1 MADNYVDPPVASAS
15 AGRASAVNLD
25 VTSLHHRRAV
35 HRWERMS
42 VGDLM
47 ERVTWSRPD
56 KLAITGRP
64 GAFGDQQ
71 FAALSYRQADELANQ
86 VAHALLARGLQ
97 RGDVVL
103 LFCENS
109 VEAYLSKLG
118 IAKAGLVAAP
128 LNPMMA
134 PDLVAAMIDLVEPGL
149 AIVDAELWPQAAGP
163 FASRGLA
170 PAVVIEIGG
179 AAADVAAAAGP
190 QAAGLAEAA
199 TAAVVSF
206 SDFSAGQPVTEP
218 EVEIHADDIWEI
230 LFTSGTT
237 ALPKGVMISHACSY
251 SAGFGFALSLTRG
264 LRLESDL
271 TLGTYLPMIY
281 HVGDQPFTY
290 SVFLSG
296 GTLVLGRRPHP
307 AQIAEMIADEKVT
320 ALWAGSPAMVR
331 ALDAELTARPD
342 LDASSL
348 TVLVYGWAALPP
360 ATLASLKQ
368 HCGEDLCAF
377 EIFGQTECIPCHRFW
392 PGEWPELYAATAPQL
407 NYVGIPSPILASTV
421 FDPDGHDLRSA
432 PGTAG
437 EAVYRSPA
445 VMAGYYKDKPATEHA
460 FRFGWFHSGDSC
472 AYDDDGLRIM
482 VDRYKDIVKTGG
494 ENVSSLRVEA
504 VLAQHPGVAK
514 SAVIGL
520 PHEHWGE
527 AVTAVVVLR
536 DGAGVSADDLVR
548 HCRASLAGYESPKS
562 VIFADDLPE
571 TVGGKVLKYRLR
583 AAHSGHYGGDGA

>member
-1 MADNYVDPPVASAS
+1 MD
-15 AGRASAVNLD
+15 LD

-42 VGDLM
+42 VGDLI

-56 KLAITGRP
+56 KAAIVGRP
-64 GAFGDQQ
+64 GAYADER
-71 FAALSYRQADELANQ
+71 FATLTYRQADQAANQ

-109 VEAYLSKLG
+109 VEAFLAKIG

-134 PDLVAAMIDLVEPGL
+134 PDLVTAMIDLVEPKL
-149 AIVDAELWPQAAGP
+149 AIVDADLWPKAEEP
-163 FASRGLA
+163 FAAKDL
-170 PAVVIEIGG
+170 
-179 AAADVAAAAGP
+179 AAAVMIALGGP
-190 QAAGLAEAA
+190 PAPGS
-199 TAAVVSF
+199 VSF
-206 SDFSAGQPVTEP
+206 SDFIAGQPVTEP
-218 EVEIHADDIWEI
+218 DVEIHADDIWEI

-264 LRLESDL
+264 LKLESDL
-271 TLGTYLPMIY
+271 KVGTYLPMIY

-290 SVFLSG
+290 SVFLCG
-296 GTLVLGRRPHP
+296 GTLVLGRRPNHEH
-307 AQIAEMIADEKVT
+307 IAEMIAQERVT

-331 ALDAELTARPD
+331 AVDAALTARPE

-348 TVLVYGWAALPP
+348 TVIVYGWAALPP
-360 ATLASLKQ
+360 ATLASMKR

-392 PGEWPELYAATAPQL
+392 PDEWPELYAATAPQQ
-407 NYVGIPSPILASTV
+407 NYVGIPSPILGSTV
-421 FDPDGHDLRSA
+421 LDPDGNDLA
-432 PGTAG
+432 GQPGVAG
-437 EAVYRSPA
+437 EAVYRSPG
-445 VMAGYYKDKPATEHA
+445 VMAGYYRDEAATEHA

-482 VDRYKDIVKTGG
+482 LDRYKDIVKSGG

-504 VLAQHPGVAK
+504 VLAQHPDVAK
-514 SAVIGL
+514 SAVVGL
-520 PHEHWGE
+520 PHARWGE

-536 DGAGVSADDLVR
+536 AGAGATEDDLIK
-548 HCRASLAGYESPKS
+548 HCRAGLAGYETPKS
-562 VIFADDLPE
+562 VVFAADLPE

-583 AAHSGHYGGDGA
+583 AEHAGHYRDADR